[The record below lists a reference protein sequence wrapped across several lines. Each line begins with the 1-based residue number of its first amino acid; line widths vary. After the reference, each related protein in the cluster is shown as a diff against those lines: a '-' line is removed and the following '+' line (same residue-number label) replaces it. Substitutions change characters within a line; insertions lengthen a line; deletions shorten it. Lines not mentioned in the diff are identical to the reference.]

1 MVEIRTIT
9 PIKKILPTK
18 VANIFTES
26 WTETRTIDLN
36 PLIKEKAELEVLLEA
51 PEPTDEEFI
60 ELGRLKYQED
70 GGRICNE
77 LRLEEINKTLEQ
89 YG

>member
-36 PLIKEKAELEVLLEA
+36 PLIEEKAELEALLET
-51 PEPTDEEFI
+51 PEPTDKELI
-60 ELGRLKYQED
+60 ELGRIKYLED
-70 GGRICNE
+70 SNKIYNGIK
-77 LRLEEINKTLEQ
+77 LEEINKTLEK

>member
-36 PLIKEKAELEVLLEA
+36 PLIEEKERIEQELNS
-51 PEPTDEEFI
+51 PEPTDEELI
-60 ELGRLKYQED
+60 ELGRMKYMED
-70 GGRICNE
+70 NCKIYNE
-77 LRLEEINKTLEQ
+77 VRLEDINEILNK
-89 YG
+89 YK

>member
-36 PLIKEKAELEVLLEA
+36 PLIEEKAELEALLET
-51 PEPTDEEFI
+51 PEPTDEELI
-60 ELGRLKYQED
+60 ELGRMKYMED
-70 GGRICNE
+70 NIYLNE
-77 LRLEEINKTLEQ
+77 VRLSEVTNIINSFK
-89 YG
+89 